1 MHPIVDGIETSN
13 ADALTVYRLDY
24 ADPQDQRVAHAYAVR
39 VHPVL
44 LLIDAEGVVVRR
56 WDGVVSDQEIITA
69 INAVRAP

>member
-1 MHPIVDGIETSN
+1 MNGIETTY

-44 LLIDAEGVVVRR
+44 LLIDAEGSVVRR
-56 WDGVVSDQEIITA
+56 WDGVVSQEEITIA
-69 INAVRAP
+69 INVLRTP